1 MSPASYD
8 ASGDALAATRIPRR
22 ASDFADALGA
32 ASARAS
38 ARASDVDDDVVDVDA
53 RRRCEDF
60 VVVAAR
66 SVARARAHRARPTAP
81 DARGLIARAC
91 V

>member
-32 ASARAS
+32 AS